1 MQHSRKR
8 LFLYWIGF
16 AIVFF
21 FGSAM
26 LTIGPSPGSVSVLYI
41 AAALGAYLK
50 RRNSEHAK

>member
-1 MQHSRKR
+1 MQYSRKS